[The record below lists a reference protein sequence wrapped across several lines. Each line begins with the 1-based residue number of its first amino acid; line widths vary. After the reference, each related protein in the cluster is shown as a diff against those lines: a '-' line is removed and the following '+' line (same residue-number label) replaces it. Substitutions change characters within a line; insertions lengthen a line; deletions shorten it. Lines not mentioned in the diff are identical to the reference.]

1 MPPQISAIGWY
12 REEDYQEVIR
22 ISEDGDIFDPDYG
35 TWLKAAENAFQRMED
50 MPGVIALKVYIY
62 PKTFPIW
69 CEANGMKVDAKART
83 AYGNAVAY
91 DHAKKIGLI

>member
-12 REEDYQEVIR
+12 REEDYQR
-22 ISEDGDIFDPDYG
+22 IIAISDDGHVFHPNYAD
-35 TWLKAAENAFQRMED
+35 WLKAAERTFENMEN

-69 CEANGMKVDAKART
+69 CEANGMKIDAKARL
-83 AYGNAVAY
+83 AYGNFRAY